1 MTKYSW
7 IDLLGEFEDLED
19 ARIFLGREYDA
30 PRNSSDTSSRQTDP
44 PNPDA
49 GPSEKPQK
57 RAWAGQ
63 SVCNQSFKEGVI
75 EVAIEFEEVDAR
87 SFADIILRYDPKTQD
102 MLTISIGGSASEA
115 KGGNFFNV
123 RLFADTQF
131 GAEANPGSETRKVWQ
146 NLRWGGD
153 RLNLRAGRRYG
164 LTITVKASSLSLSL
178 DGVIVAQQTLPFPL
192 PGMQVGLFCASH
204 KKIYY
209 RNFAIKSEKPQAFV
223 VMQFNTAE
231 YDALFNDVIIPIC
244 ENRGFRVYRADLAK
258 KPGLVIADIVK
269 NLTDSAV
276 IIAEVTPV
284 NGNVYYEVGYADALG
299 KPVILLADKSVGQLP
314 FDVRPYRTIFYE
326 NSIGG
331 KQAVESSLSEYLRNI
346 LAPQSF

>member
-1 MTKYSW
+1 MTNYRW
-7 IDLLGEFEDLED
+7 VDLLGEFEELDD

-30 PRNSSDTSSRQTDP
+30 PIASTDGSSRQTDP

-49 GPSEKPQK
+49 EPSKKPQK

-63 SVCNQSFKEGVI
+63 SVSNQFFKEGVI
-75 EVAIEFEEVDAR
+75 EVEIEFEGVDAR
-87 SFADIILRYDPKTQD
+87 SFADIVLQYDPRTQD
-102 MLTISIGGSASEA
+102 MLSVSIGGSASEA
-115 KGGNFFNV
+115 KGGNFFNI
-123 RLFADTQF
+123 RLFSDVQF
-131 GAEANPGSETRKVWQ
+131 GAEANPGSETTKAWK

-153 RLNLRAGRRYG
+153 RLNLKAGRLYR
-164 LTITVKASSLSLSL
+164 LIISVKASSLNLSL
-178 DGVIVAQQTLPFPL
+178 DGVIVAEQTLPFSL

-209 RNFAIKSEKPQAFV
+209 RNFKVKSEKPQAFV
-223 VMQFNTAE
+223 VMQFNTTE
-231 YDALFNDVIIPIC
+231 YDALFNDVIIPVC
-244 ENRGFRVYRADLAK
+244 ESEGFKVYRADFTK
-258 KPGLVIADIVK
+258 RPGLVIADIVK
-269 NLTDSAV
+269 HLTESAV

-284 NGNVYYEVGYADALG
+284 NGNVYYEVGYADALK

-331 KQAVESSLSEYLRNI
+331 KHVVERSLGEYLRNI
-346 LAPQSF
+346 LSPQSF